1 MTDSAKYQ
9 YFKVLLEAY
18 ERDHPEKNKSTAQT
32 AVGKVWKNMKA
43 DFPVA
48 DEPEEEVRRQTNKWK
63 TLSFTKKYKITDFWS
78 KALQKKKS
86 KVAKDS
92 FPIISQ
98 ETTESMAINDKTNPQ
113 SSTETSPSTT
123 NTATF
128 TLA

>member
-1 MTDSAKYQ
+1 M
-9 YFKVLLEAY
+9 
-18 ERDHPEKNKSTAQT
+18 
-32 AVGKVWKNMKA
+32 
-43 DFPVA
+43 
-48 DEPEEEVRRQTNKWK
+48 
-63 TLSFTKKYKITDFWS
+63 TDFWS

>member
-9 YFKVLLEAY
+9 YFKVLLEAC
-18 ERDHPEKNKSTAQT
+18 ERDHPEKNKNTAQT

-48 DEPEEEVRRQTNKWK
+48 DEPKEEVRRQANKWK
-63 TLSFTKKYKITDFWS
+63 TLSFTKKYKMTDFWS
-78 KALQKKKS
+78 KALQKKES
-86 KVAKDS
+86 KVEKDS

-113 SSTETSPSTT
+113 PST
-123 NTATF
+123 
-128 TLA
+128 